1 MTQNKDVTG
10 WLLALI
16 NNGFILQSGS
26 FTAVNITSSTI
37 YFSVSYKTK
46 NYTWLQRYTN
56 SNSYELAITEH
67 TTTYFKTGT
76 TAGAGDYKYFSF
88 GI

>member
-1 MTQNKDVTG
+1 MTQNKNVTG

-26 FTAVNITSSTI
+26 FTAVNTTSSTI

-56 SNSYELAITEH
+56 ANSYELAITEH

-76 TAGAGDYKYFSF
+76 TAAGGNYRYFSF